1 MQEYAEVWAKA
12 KKMQWGDNCVTRNGG
27 FQDKKIFTSRQKQA
41 LYKARGYWEQSKPLN
56 IHDYLKD
63 QQNSFLKMSK
73 RHLREY

>member
-41 LYKARGYWEQSKPLN
+41 LYKARGY
-56 IHDYLKD
+56 
-63 QQNSFLKMSK
+63 
-73 RHLREY
+73 